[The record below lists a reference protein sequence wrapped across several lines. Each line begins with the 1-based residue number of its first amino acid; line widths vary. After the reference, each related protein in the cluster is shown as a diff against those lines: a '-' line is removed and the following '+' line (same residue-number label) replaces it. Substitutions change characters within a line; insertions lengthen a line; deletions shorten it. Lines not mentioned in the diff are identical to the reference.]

1 MVPLQ
6 PFHPVKPLSRQE
18 QITAHLR
25 EQVLSGA
32 LAPDTRLPTTAE
44 LARQWQVPIATL
56 QAAFAPLV
64 KEGLLAR
71 KPGVGT
77 VVRSAAAGLT
87 RVGIYLPSG
96 SLPAGS
102 DRFSERLAARLET
115 RVAADG
121 LQTLRLPD
129 PRPGG
134 LRDTPPDELL
144 AAVRERRIDALIA
157 CECDTV
163 VASWL
168 TRLPLPVAISG
179 SGAQPAAVWYDLTDF
194 ARQGVARLAERG
206 CRRIGLITL
215 ARPAPQAS
223 AEGRPCDLHGAL
235 AETATRLGL
244 EADPAW
250 RRWPAPGT
258 FIDEVD
264 AERWGFVRA
273 QELWAQADRPDG
285 LLVYTDRVARG
296 VVMGLLALGPTAAP
310 PRLVLH
316 RNAEIGLF
324 SPLPADF
331 LDASVTDTA
340 ERLMAMIEAQHRGQ
354 PLPSRDLA
362 FRLSPA

>member
-1 MVPLQ
+1 MSSLP
-6 PFHPVKPLSRQE
+6 PFHPVRPLSRQE

-77 VVRSAAAGLT
+77 VVRSAAAGLV
-87 RVGIYLPSG
+87 RVGIYLPG
-96 SLPAGS
+96 GALPAGG
-102 DRFSERLAARLET
+102 DRFSERLAARLEA
-115 RVAADG
+115 RVAVDG
-121 LQTLRLPD
+121 LQTMRLTD
-129 PRPGG
+129 NRPGEA
-134 LRDTPPDELL
+134 RDTPPDDLL

-157 CECDTV
+157 CECDPAI
-163 VASWL
+163 ASWL

-179 SGAQPAAVWYDLTDF
+179 SGAQPTAVWYDLTDF

-215 ARPAPQAS
+215 ARPGQRATAD
-223 AEGRPCDLHGAL
+223 GRACDLHGAL
-235 AETATRLGL
+235 AAEAARLGL
-244 EADPAW
+244 AADPSW
-250 RRWPAPGT
+250 QRWPAPGV
-258 FIDEVD
+258 FIDECE
-264 AERWGFVRA
+264 AERWGFERV
-273 QELWAQADRPDG
+273 QELWAQAERPDG

-296 VVMGLLALGPTAAP
+296 VVMGLLALGPDASP

-324 SPLPADF
+324 SPLPADY
-331 LDASVTDTA
+331 LDSSVEDTA
-340 ERLMAMIEAQHRGQ
+340 ERLLAMIAAQHRAQ
-354 PLPSRDLA
+354 PLPARDLA

>member
-1 MVPLQ
+1 MAQLN
-6 PFHPVKPLSRQE
+6 PFLPVKPLSRQE

-32 LAPDTRLPTTAE
+32 LAPDTRLPTTQE

-77 VVRSAAAGLT
+77 VVRSAAAGLM
-87 RVGIYLPSG
+87 RVGIYLPGG

-102 DRFSERLAARLET
+102 DRFSERLAARLEA

-121 LQTLRLPD
+121 LQTMRLPD
-129 PRPGG
+129 PRPGA
-134 LRDTPPDELL
+134 LRTTPPDDLL

-157 CECDTV
+157 CECDAAI
-163 VASWL
+163 ASWL

-179 SGAQPAAVWYDLTDF
+179 SGAMPTAVWYDLTDF

-215 ARPAPQAS
+215 ARPGQQAT
-223 AEGRPCDLHGAL
+223 ADGRPCDLHGAL
-235 AETATRLGL
+235 AEAAARLGL
-244 EADPAW
+244 QADPAW

-264 AERWGFVRA
+264 AERWGFERA
-273 QELWAQADRPDG
+273 QDLWAQADRPDG

-331 LDASVTDTA
+331 LDASVSDTA
-340 ERLMAMIEAQHRGQ
+340 ERLMAMIESQHRGQ
-354 PLPSRDLA
+354 PLPARDLA
-362 FRLSPA
+362 FRLADG